1 MRLRVRLVSPLCR
14 SVRHFTCSKSGSL
27 HVFSKIALSVDWSS
41 PRVGMKTEF
50 CNKSIR
56 NASSLMYRTS
66 GVSSCMESRSSGQLR
81 ILIMAPLGVCSGGAG
96 SWVGDCS
103 GSRGTCLSYGDW
115 LNFNKVQKAT
125 WEFVQASP
133 TGKAAPW
140 PVVGRNTSSSDSAMM
155 WELACASNY
164 GRQRLTVR
172 RLPRIFTPLVRW
184 GIYAL
189 LDKAMLASQR
199 SLPNW
204 KPGARELRRH

>member
-1 MRLRVRLVSPLCR
+1 MEWSHGREFQAMRATPVKKLPASP
-14 SVRHFTCSKSGSL
+14 SV
-27 HVFSKIALSVDWSS
+27 SS
-41 PRVGMKTEF
+41 PSVPVADRGGEEVNVGFSDLRTG
-50 CNKSIR
+50 
-56 NASSLMYRTS
+56 SSN
-66 GVSSCMESRSSGQLR
+66 QLR
-81 ILIMAPLGVCSGGAG
+81 DPRLG
-96 SWVGDCS
+96 
-103 GSRGTCLSYGDW
+103 T
-115 LNFNKVQKAT
+115 
-125 WEFVQASP
+125 
-133 TGKAAPW
+133 
-140 PVVGRNTSSSDSAMM
+140 